1 MSSCNQSSSFHF
13 FIFTSP
19 IYHNALQCCTKFSF
33 SSQQLFQIC
42 MSSEDWKKKKKCL
55 IEGEKRKEEERN
67 KSKRDGSSSHHFLRR
82 FFVVVGPSLLTFFGR
97 RWKGKKVLEGTK
109 KKIQKK
115 IRVIYGFTA
124 CHHEVFFSTLSQ
136 DACDLERVQGVH
148 EQWIE
153 FGYHDQG
160 AR

>member
-1 MSSCNQSSSFHF
+1 MSSCNQSSSFHS
-13 FIFTSP
+13 FISP
-19 IYHNALQCCTKFSF
+19 PQSTTVLYKVFSEKAAFSLLSLFSF
-33 SSQQLFQIC
+33 SNLHVVRR
-42 MSSEDWKKKKKCL
+42 L
-55 IEGEKRKEEERN
+55 EGEKRKEEERN
-67 KSKRDGSSSHHFLRR
+67 NPNGTEVRVVRRHFLRR

-97 RWKGKKVLEGTK
+97 RWKGKKVLEEEKKAK
-109 KKIQKK
+109 KKK
-115 IRVIYGFTA
+115 RVIYGFTA

-148 EQWIE
+148 EQWIA